1 MNLTQFAVKN
11 YAFTLV
17 MFVLVAVLGVVTLL
31 TMPRAE
37 DPQINPPTFPI
48 VVVYPGTS
56 PADMEELVV
65 KPLENKLY
73 ELENIDKLVTSI
85 DDGLAILRVEFR
97 YGEDVEAKYQEV
109 IREVNALR
117 SSLPA
122 DIAAIDIRKVD
133 PSDVNILQLALVS
146 ENASYAALRKQAEG
160 LQDRLEK
167 VKSLKKVKI
176 SGLPDE
182 EVRIGLQ
189 TELLAQKQIPLN
201 AVLGSLQSE
210 AVNIP
215 GGSLRAGEKTFSVK
229 TSGPFTGIEDIG
241 ATVVYQSAG
250 KPVYL
255 RDVASIELQ
264 NAEQKHITRLNG
276 KRAVLV
282 HAALKEG
289 SNIASSQAAYQPI
302 IKAFEQQLP
311 ANMRLL
317 AHFDQADNVAGRLKG
332 LGIDFLIAIVLVL
345 VTLLPLGTRASLL
358 VMVAIPLSLA
368 LGLVGLN
375 AFGYSLNQLSIV
387 GLVVALGLLVDD
399 SIVVVENIERW
410 LRQGFSRK
418 EAAIKATKQITLAVL
433 GCTATLVIAFLPLI
447 FLPGGPGEFIRSL
460 PMAIIASVLAS
471 MLVSLTVVPFL
482 ASRLLRE
489 HENAEGNVFLRAL
502 QKLIHLTYARL
513 MRYALARPWASLGV
527 AGALFAG
534 SLVLFPV
541 IGFKLFPASEKPI
554 FLVNVQLPPQSHLQQ
569 ADVVARQLEKTL
581 WATPE
586 VQWFTTNVGKGN
598 PQIYYNVTQQEEK
611 SDFVQY
617 FVQLQAGTSPKT
629 KKAVIEKLRTA
640 YAGFAGAKVEVK
652 DFEQGPP
659 IEAPIAIRVYGDN
672 LDSLRAWSFRVEAL
686 LRAQKGAIYINN
698 PLNTLKTDLRLA
710 INRDKTRSLGVQTS
724 DIDLAVRMA
733 LAGLPVANFS
743 DAKGDDYPIVLSTQ
757 HTGQAADLQVLNRLY
772 VNNQQG
778 VAIPLRQLASLEPET
793 SPTRINHFNKQRFVL
808 LTAYTQQ
815 GVLANEVLEGLVPQ
829 LNTLP
834 FGEGYGYQLAG
845 EAESEGDAFGGG
857 FVTVILLAVFLFVA
871 VLILQF
877 RTFKGMLIVLSVI
890 PLGIIGGVG
899 FLWLSGNPMSFIA
912 ILGFIGLAGIEVKNS
927 ILLVDFTNQLRQ
939 EGVALA
945 QAIEQAGEARFLPV
959 VLTSLTAIGG
969 LIPLAFNENPQISPL
984 ALVLIGGLISS
995 TILSRIVT
1003 PVMYKLIPP
1012 SIEPQTPES

>member
-17 MFVLVAVLGVVTLL
+17 MFVLVAVLGAVTLL

-37 DPQINPPTFPI
+37 DPQINPPTYPI

-146 ENASYAALRKQAEG
+146 ENASYAALRKQAEA
-160 LQDRLEK
+160 LQNRLEK

-176 SGLPDE
+176 SGLPEE
-182 EVRIGLQ
+182 EVRISLQ
-189 TELLAQKQIPLN
+189 TELLAQKQIPLL

-229 TSGPFTGIEDIG
+229 TSGPFTGIDDIG
-241 ATVVYQSAG
+241 ATVVYQAAG

-255 RDVASIELQ
+255 RDVARIELQ

-282 HAALKEG
+282 NAALKQG
-289 SNIASSQAAYQPI
+289 SNIASSQAEYQPI
-302 IKAFEQQLP
+302 LSAFEQQLP

-317 AHFDQADNVAGRLKG
+317 ARFDQANNVAGRLKG
-332 LGIDFLIAIVLVL
+332 LGFDFLIAIVLVL
-345 VTLLPLGTRASLL
+345 VTLLPLGTRASML

-482 ASRLLRE
+482 ASRWLRE

-513 MRYALARPWASLGV
+513 MRYALDRPWASLGV
-527 AGALFAG
+527 AAAFFAG
-534 SLVLFPV
+534 SLALFPV

-554 FLVNVQLPPQSHLQQ
+554 FLVNVQLPQQSHLPQ

-581 WATPE
+581 SATPE

-617 FVQLQAGTSPKT
+617 FVQLREGTPPKV
-629 KKAVIEKLRTA
+629 KKAVIEKLRSA
-640 YAGFAGAKVEVK
+640 YASFAGAKVEVK

-659 IEAPIAIRVYGDN
+659 IEAPIAIRVYGDD
-672 LDSLRAWSFRVEAL
+672 LDSLRAEVWA
-686 LRAQKGAIYINN
+686 
-698 PLNTLKTDLRLA
+698 T
-710 INRDKTRSLGVQTS
+710 TS
-724 DIDLAVRMA
+724 A
-733 LAGLPVANFS
+733 
-743 DAKGDDYPIVLSTQ
+743 
-757 HTGQAADLQVLNRLY
+757 
-772 VNNQQG
+772 
-778 VAIPLRQLASLEPET
+778 T
-793 SPTRINHFNKQRFVL
+793 SPKMYVL
-808 LTAYTQQ
+808 LPT
-815 GVLANEVLEGLVPQ
+815 
-829 LNTLP
+829 
-834 FGEGYGYQLAG
+834 
-845 EAESEGDAFGGG
+845 
-857 FVTVILLAVFLFVA
+857 
-871 VLILQF
+871 
-877 RTFKGMLIVLSVI
+877 
-890 PLGIIGGVG
+890 
-899 FLWLSGNPMSFIA
+899 
-912 ILGFIGLAGIEVKNS
+912 
-927 ILLVDFTNQLRQ
+927 
-939 EGVALA
+939 
-945 QAIEQAGEARFLPV
+945 
-959 VLTSLTAIGG
+959 
-969 LIPLAFNENPQISPL
+969 
-984 ALVLIGGLISS
+984 
-995 TILSRIVT
+995 
-1003 PVMYKLIPP
+1003 
-1012 SIEPQTPES
+1012 